1 MVVLDRSDAVG
12 GRIRTDRVDGF
23 SLDRGFQLLNPA
35 YDACRRWV
43 DLDALALQPFEAG
56 VAARHERGLA
66 RLGHPIAEPRLLVSS
81 AAAGLRRPRELLAVA
96 RWLAPLLRARPGTPL
111 ADTLT
116 RGPDRSLS
124 EALDAAGVDGLLRG
138 VLDRFVAGVVLED
151 EGSTS
156 QAYALLLM
164 ATFARGT
171 PGLPERGMQA
181 LPAQLARPIG
191 DRVRLHV
198 EVGGVVTS
206 GETALVHTSAGTWRA
221 RQVVVAVDAAA
232 SVGLLGDLA
241 PLDTPGTKGVVTCWF
256 AADAAPSDSR
266 SLFVDA
272 RARPAGPL
280 VNAAVVS
287 NPAPSYAPR
296 GRHLVQ
302 ASALLGPGR
311 PTPTDDD
318 VRRHAGDLFGADP
331 SRWELLCRHEVPH
344 ALPDQ
349 GAPLVLRKQLRV
361 TDRVVVAG
369 DHRDTASIQG
379 ALVSGQRA
387 ALEVARQL

>member
-1 MVVLDRSDAVG
+1 M
-12 GRIRTDRVDGF
+12 
-23 SLDRGFQLLNPA
+23 
-35 YDACRRWV
+35 
-43 DLDALALQPFEAG
+43 
-56 VAARHERGLA
+56 
-66 RLGHPIAEPRLLVSS
+66 
-81 AAAGLRRPRELLAVA
+81 A
-96 RWLAPLLRARPGTPL
+96 RWLSPLLRARPGTPL
-111 ADTLT
+111 AETLT
-116 RGPDRSLS
+116 RRPGGSLG
-124 EALDAAGVDGLLRG
+124 EALDASGVDGLLRG
-138 VLDRFVAGVVLED
+138 VLDRFLAGVVLED
-151 EGSTS
+151 EGSTA
-156 QAYALLLM
+156 QAYALLLL
-164 ATFARGT
+164 ATFLRGT

-198 EVGGVVTS
+198 EVGALETS
-206 GETALVHTSAGTWRA
+206 SGAVLVHTSVGSWRA
-221 RQVVVAVDAAA
+221 RQVVVAVDATA
-232 SVGLLGDLA
+232 SAGLLGDLA
-241 PLDTPGTKGVVTCWF
+241 PADTPGTKGVVTCWF
-256 AADAAPSDSR
+256 AADTAPHDSR

-272 RARPAGPL
+272 RRRPAGPL

-311 PTPTDDD
+311 PVPTEDD

-331 SRWELLCRHEVPH
+331 SRWELLVRHEVPH

-349 GAPLVLRKQLRV
+349 PAPLVLRKHLRV
-361 TDRVVVAG
+361 AERVVVAG

-387 ALEVARQL
+387 AAEVARRL